1 MSISLPK
8 NSGETVTGLVSDL
21 FAPYCK
27 PQPGDYL
34 AYNPYTDKLVIM
46 TIRDKPEYA
55 VKSVD
60 YKAVFKSKS
69 TITIEKM

>member
-8 NSGETVTGLVSDL
+8 NSGETVTGLVSDF

-27 PQPGDYL
+27 PQSGDYL

-46 TIRDKPEYA
+46 TIHDKPEYA

-60 YKAVFKSKS
+60 YKSVFKSKS